1 MRMNQEF
8 AEQKE
13 KNGFEKLKEFN
24 DAVFKLKEL
33 GQTPPKH
40 WSDASGITT
49 NEQYI
54 NFELKIRNQTL
65 DMKNMIVSGI
75 NSTSKNVY
83 TASTIYIEM
92 HKVGSLLLDYNIL
105 DYQPLYV
112 NFLTNA
118 VVIFNLSKLN
128 KVPNTIARRI
138 YSTLFQGFEMAK
150 RVELPLTEAY
160 IYIKENNEYKLAYK
174 PR

>member
-1 MRMNQEF
+1 MNQEF
-8 AEQKE
+8 AEEKE
-13 KNGFEKLKEFN
+13 ANGFAKLQDFN
-24 DAVFKLKEL
+24 SFLKLIEL

-49 NEQYI
+49 DGRYL

-65 DMKNMIVSGI
+65 DMENMIVSGI
-75 NSTSKNVY
+75 NSTNKNVY
-83 TASTIYIEM
+83 TANTIYIEM

-105 DYQPLYV
+105 DFQPLYV

-128 KVPNTIARRI
+128 KVPHTIAKRI

-150 RVELPLTEAY
+150 RVELPLEEAY
-160 IYIKENNEYKLAYK
+160 IYVRDENNVYKLIHK
-174 PR
+174 P

>member
-1 MRMNQEF
+1 MNQEF
-8 AEQKE
+8 AEEKE
-13 KNGFEKLKEFN
+13 ANGFAKLQDFN
-24 DAVFKLKEL
+24 SFLKLIEL

-49 NEQYI
+49 DGRYL

-65 DMKNMIVSGI
+65 DMQNMIVSGI
-75 NSTSKNVY
+75 NSTNKNVY
-83 TASTIYIEM
+83 TANTIYIEM
-92 HKVGSLLLDYNIL
+92 HKLGSLLLDYTVL
-105 DYQPLYV
+105 DYEPLYV
-112 NFLTNA
+112 NFLSNA
-118 VVIFNLSKLN
+118 IVVYNLSKLH

-150 RVELPLTEAY
+150 RVELPLEEAY
-160 IYIKENNEYKLAYK
+160 IYIKDENNEYKLVYK